1 MPSSPNEGERAP
13 EVPKLVTIPEMPDL
27 LEAAG
32 LKRVGPARIRQLAA
46 DDEDW
51 PKPVFARG
59 RTRIFDWAAVER
71 YFRDRITRQGE
82 RTDLEAKSERARD
95 DEAHGQGPDA
105 SPGSAAQGD

>member
-13 EVPKLVTIPEMPDL
+13 EVPKLVTIPEMPAL

-46 DDEDW
+46 QDDEW
-51 PKPVFARG
+51 PKPVFERG

-71 YFRDRITRQGE
+71 YFRRRVTRQGE
-82 RTDLEAKSERARD
+82 RTDLPPKGTTSNDER
-95 DEAHGQGPDA
+95 
-105 SPGSAAQGD
+105 SPGGE

>member
-13 EVPKLVTIPEMPDL
+13 EVPKLVTIPEMPAL

-32 LKRVGPARIRQLAA
+32 LKKVGPARIRQLAA
-46 DDEDW
+46 EDEDW

-71 YFRDRITRQGE
+71 YFRGRIIEQGK
-82 RTDLEAKSERARD
+82 RTDLPQKPEE
-95 DEAHGQGPDA
+95 
-105 SPGSAAQGD
+105 